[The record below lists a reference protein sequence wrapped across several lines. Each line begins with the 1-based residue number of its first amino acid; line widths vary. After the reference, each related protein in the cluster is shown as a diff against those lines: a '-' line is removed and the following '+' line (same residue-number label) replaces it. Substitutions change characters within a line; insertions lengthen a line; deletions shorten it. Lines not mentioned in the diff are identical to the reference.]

1 MPTGKVIDDTKMTES
16 REIPT
21 VQTTV
26 VGIGPTT
33 SDHLPTGTVAITP
46 GPAQPN
52 LVVNVVTPIVAVS
65 VRFVNTFLTTLTGLV
80 IAAMASNAAGA
91 QVIHATTFWH
101 LVMDCATLSVASAG
115 VGLLKDLVTIFGR
128 LEGKYPLMT
137 GNV

>member
-1 MPTGKVIDDTKMTES
+1 MSGETKRTES
-16 REIPT
+16 SEIP
-21 VQTTV
+21 VVHTTV
-26 VGIGPTT
+26 VGVGPTQPE
-33 SDHLPTGTVAITP
+33 HLPSGTVAVTP

-91 QVIHATTFWH
+91 EVIHASTFWH
-101 LVMDCATLSVASAG
+101 LVLDCATLSVASAG